1 MIDTSCVLILDAMT
15 DPYRT
20 PPPLVSETRR
30 GGWACP
36 RCAAN
41 LGGEELAGVKLDRC
55 IRCEGVFMTLER
67 MTDLIERRELL
78 DELRALLP
86 RRAVPSS
93 EPRPMYVKC
102 PVCATLMNRKQYA
115 TGAKVVIDACRR
127 HGVWFDGGELVVVL
141 DFIAAGGLELARRRD
156 QERRDEA
163 AREARLREAIAR
175 GRQPAS
181 STEAHFELPWW
192 FPY

>member
-1 MIDTSCVLILDAMT
+1 MT

-20 PPPLVSETRR
+20 PPPPASGTRH

-36 RCAAN
+36 RCTAK

-86 RRAVPSS
+86 RRPMASS

-141 DFIAAGGLELARRRD
+141 DFIAAGGLDEARRKD
-156 QERRDEA
+156 QQRRDDA
-163 AREARLREAIAR
+163 AREARLRESIAR
-175 GRQPAS
+175 ARHPAS
-181 STEAHFELPWW
+181 STELRYGDLPWW